1 MMEFWK
7 KKQARP
13 IPVAVDLHSHL
24 LPNLDDGVRSMEEAV
39 EIVRT
44 LSERGFRKIIT
55 TPHIMS
61 DFYPNSEEEILR
73 QCAELSAAVRKA
85 DIDMEISAAAE
96 YYLDEIFL
104 DKLLKGRKM
113 LTFGRKYLMFE
124 TSFINEPAFLKE
136 AVFRINTMGYRP
148 VLAHPERYMYLAA
161 NPQRID
167 ELLKMQLLFQLNL
180 ISITGYYSGAS
191 KKLAMQLMEKGAIHF
206 VGSDCH
212 NSQQLA
218 AYLDAW
224 QHKNALLLEKCNLLN
239 NSLIQGAAP
248 GGA

>member
-1 MMEFWK
+1 MGFWK
-7 KKQARP
+7 KKPARP

-44 LSERGFRKIIT
+44 LSEQGFRKIIT

-61 DFYPNSEEEILR
+61 DFYPNAEKDILR
-73 QCAELSAAVRKA
+73 LSAELSDAVRKA
-85 DIDMEISAAAE
+85 DIDVEISAAAE
-96 YYLDEIFL
+96 YYLDEIFF
-104 DKLLKGRKM
+104 DNLLKGRKM
-113 LTFGRKYLMFE
+113 LTFGNKYLLFE

-136 AVFRINTMGYRP
+136 AVFRIHTLGYRP

-161 NPQRID
+161 NPQRIE

-180 ISITGYYSGAS
+180 ISVTGYYSGTS
-191 KKLAMQLMEKGAIHF
+191 KKLAMQLLEKGAIHF

-212 NSQQLA
+212 NAQQLA
-218 AYLDAW
+218 AYLEAW
-224 QHKNALLLEKCNLLN
+224 QHKNALLLEKCPLLN
-239 NSLIQGAAP
+239 NSLIQESTP